1 VAPANGTSESIALLD
16 IGSNALRCLLA
27 RIDGRPGFEILT
39 RQRVQTRLG
48 DASNGL
54 LPRAAIDAT
63 VAGVGAFLAE
73 ARRGASAPRVLAV
86 ATAAVR
92 DAENRTELL
101 RRLSELGVGEVR
113 ILSGREEAELGAEA
127 ALRALPV
134 TRGLVADLGGGSLQ
148 VTRIERGN
156 IVDSGSVPLGVARL
170 MRRFLQ
176 HDPPKGSELT
186 ALRGEVREQIRPLLR
201 PVAPASEGTILAS
214 GGIVKTLAR
223 LEIGRAPEPVPQP
236 HGYVLTL
243 GRLRKLREKLAP
255 LPLTDRAA
263 FRGLKAERADV
274 IVPGAIVL
282 EELLENTGYAK
293 LTVCST
299 SVREGVLWREAQKLE
314 RKS

>member
-1 VAPANGTSESIALLD
+1 LLD

-27 RIDGRPGFEILT
+27 RIDARPAFEILR

-48 DASNGL
+48 AASNGL

-63 VAGVGAFLAE
+63 AAAVATFLAE
-73 ARRGASAPRVLAV
+73 ARRIAGQPRVLAV

-92 DAENRTELL
+92 DAENRGELL
-101 RRLSELGVGEVR
+101 ARLSELGVGEVR
-113 ILSGREEAELGAEA
+113 ILSGREEGELGAEA
-127 ALRALPV
+127 ALRALPLQ
-134 TRGLVADLGGGSLQ
+134 RGLIADLGGGSLQ
-148 VTRIERGN
+148 ITLVERGD
-156 IVDSGSVPLGVARL
+156 IGDTGSVPLGVARL
-170 MRRFLQ
+170 MRRFLA

-186 ALRGEVREQIRPLLR
+186 ALRGEVREQMRPLLR
-201 PVAPASEGTILAS
+201 SVAPASEGTILAS

-223 LEIGRAPEPVPQP
+223 LEIERAPEPVPQA
-236 HGYVLTL
+236 HGYVLPL
-243 GRLRKLREKLAP
+243 ARLRKLREKLEPMP
-255 LPLTDRAA
+255 LKERAA

-274 IVPGAIVL
+274 IIPGAIVL

-314 RKS
+314 RKL